1 MMEFMSMFLT
11 DPRDLQLSLDGFP
24 LYGMDS
30 YDCEWHVTF
39 QDVSGLF
46 DGVASTL
53 ETSEKAMTDGWYAN
67 LPRLQGRSISIEGH
81 IIGRCTESCVNA
93 WNAFKSVLKPDGMTL
108 SVRLGDIGRQT
119 QVWQSASAPLVKWEG
134 VNMLKFTLGLT
145 SLSPY
150 LFGLDSVSGVS
161 GLPSSSGGMQFP
173 YRFEEAGVSLS
184 SWMWSEEVMSGNVA
198 LSNVGTAPSPVMI
211 RIDGPVVNPQVSH
224 VGSGHVMAFD
234 MSLGWGHYV
243 TINGVTHEILVDDTD
258 PARGRVTRREW
269 SQAEPGMNV
278 WGFNASEYSESARMT
293 VSFYPA
299 YL

>member
-1 MMEFMSMFLT
+1 MSIFPLDSRDIQLT
-11 DPRDLQLSLDGFP
+11 LNGFP
-24 LYGMDS
+24 LYGLDS
-30 YDCEWHVTF
+30 YGCEWHVTF

-53 ETSEKAMTDGWYAN
+53 KTSDKIMTDGWYGN
-67 LPRLQGRSISIEGH
+67 LPRLQGRTITIEGH

-93 WNAFKSVLKPDGMTL
+93 WNAFKSVLDTGGML
-108 SVRLGDIGRQT
+108 LVVRLGDIVRQVR
-119 QVWQSASAPLVKWEG
+119 VWQSSSAPLIKWDG
-134 VNMLKFTLGLT
+134 VNILRFSLGLT

-150 LFGLDSVSGVS
+150 LYGLESVSGVT
-161 GLPSSSGGMQFP
+161 GLPSSSGGMLFP

-184 SWMWSEEVMSGNVA
+184 SWVWSETVVSGNVA

-211 RIDGPVVNPQVSH
+211 RIDGPVVNPQVMH
-224 VGSGHVMAFD
+224 VGSGHVIAFNV
-234 MSLGWGHYV
+234 SLGSGHYV
-243 TINGVTHEILVDDTD
+243 IMNGVTHEILIDGTD

-278 WGFNASEYSESARMT
+278 WGFGASEYSKMARMT

-299 YL
+299 YM